1 MKKVKGEP
9 LPPNRIFDVDLYQ
22 YHPEDLASK
31 YYSLYTTI
39 YYLLPLNPNNGNH
52 SILII
57 FLFPLLFFLYSFPCF
72 LTLLV
77 SYYRFVVVYYIFTF
91 FFFLIYIYIY
101 IWVMLHTQ
109 IILQHFYKLLM
120 SNTFSLLDRRNLSV
134 MYIYCYI
141 FYDNITVCAASFSSV
156 FCFVLFFCFFFKSY
170 TSCRL

>member
-1 MKKVKGEP
+1 MDDSYFYSFPTGYRFRPTHEDLIFHYLMKKVKGEP
-9 LPPNRIFDVDLYQ
+9 SPPHRIFDVDLYQ
-22 YHPEDLASK
+22 YHPEYLTSK

-39 YYLLPLNPNNGNH
+39 YYLLPLNPNNGNQ

-101 IWVMLHTQ
+101 LSNATYTNYFTTFLQ
-109 IILQHFYKLLM
+109 IV
-120 SNTFSLLDRRNLSV
+120 NE
-134 MYIYCYI
+134 
-141 FYDNITVCAASFSSV
+141 
-156 FCFVLFFCFFFKSY
+156 
-170 TSCRL
+170 